1 MISGLRTANVWLA
14 RLRIQ
19 LSAHII
25 YCSLMSIKSIR
36 TIHTTQTVTPE
47 SELITPHL
55 SWYKGRN
62 QKQIEHIFKKHEII
76 PDLLD
81 EAPQYEFKF
90 RWVGQIW
97 PDFGTK
103 HHPEELKFT
112 PFAFKFPAIP
122 NVLYSFFMFDLDSPS
137 RKNATKRSYIHWGL
151 ANMLKYN
158 ILLCET
164 LAKYVGPFPEK
175 GTGPHRYVFLIYKQP
190 FSPHANFT
198 VHYTE
203 PRMPQPDRDDPQRA
217 NWDLRKI
224 VKKYKLEGPVA
235 GNFLYSEWAPP
246 LEEYP

>member
-81 EAPQYEFKF
+81 EAPQYEFKVSTLIESYF
-90 RWVGQIW
+90 
-97 PDFGTK
+97 
-103 HHPEELKFT
+103 
-112 PFAFKFPAIP
+112 
-122 NVLYSFFMFDLDSPS
+122 YS
-137 RKNATKRSYIHWGL
+137 
-151 ANMLKYN
+151 
-158 ILLCET
+158 
-164 LAKYVGPFPEK
+164 
-175 GTGPHRYVFLIYKQP
+175 
-190 FSPHANFT
+190 
-198 VHYTE
+198 
-203 PRMPQPDRDDPQRA
+203 
-217 NWDLRKI
+217 
-224 VKKYKLEGPVA
+224 
-235 GNFLYSEWAPP
+235 
-246 LEEYP
+246 